1 MVKYKGKFEKGV
13 ITVKHLANILTAFRL
28 VGALVLL
35 FFYPTSLEFYI
46 IYSLCGLSDIFDGT
60 VARLTKSESEFGARL
75 DSVADLTFYSVM
87 FIKIFPELLARL
99 PLWLWAWVIVVVAV
113 RASAYI
119 VAALKYHKF
128 ASTHS
133 LLNKATGFC
142 VFSLPYVLMLEKAFV
157 PFCVVTA
164 TVSLLASTQELVTHL
179 TNKKY
184 KSAVKEEQ
192 KTA

>member
-1 MVKYKGKFEKGV
+1 M
-13 ITVKHLANILTAFRL
+13 IPIKHLANILTASRL

-35 FFYPTSLEFYI
+35 FVSPSSLAFYA

-60 VARLTKSESEFGARL
+60 VARLTKSQSEFGAKL
-75 DSVADLTFYSVM
+75 DSVADLVFYSVM

-99 PLWLWAWVIVVVAV
+99 PLWLWVVIIVILVA
-113 RASAYI
+113 RLSAYL
-119 VAALKYHKF
+119 VAALKYRKF

-142 VFSLPYVLMLEKAFV
+142 VFMLPYVLLIEKAFV

-164 TVSLLASTQELVTHL
+164 TVSLSASVGELVTYL
-179 TNKKY
+179 TSQKY
-184 KSAVKEEQ
+184 QGAIKEEQ